1 MSNAITPGHRIA
13 VISDTHNL
21 LRPEV
26 ADVVRTCEIVL
37 HGGDISGSETFEKI
51 RNLFSS
57 DAVVNASAADGEK
70 PGSVYVVR
78 GNNDRDWASDIPYT
92 LEIELYGRKFFMTHK
107 KKDIPSD
114 VEADVVI
121 YGHSHRYAQDYIDGT
136 LYLNPG
142 SCGPRRFNQ
151 AITMAVLTVPD
162 TDLSDNVLAEGGS
175 GKKSYGIIVERVDIP
190 HAKTASAA
198 STPGVVCPGA
208 KETSGVV
215 CSPNQVTADLIRKI
229 GTDLERHRTVAD
241 IAARRNVSR
250 ELAEQIVRLYVT
262 HPGVTP
268 EQVMSKMGL

>member
-1 MSNAITPGHRIA
+1 MRNEHKPGHRIA

-26 ADVVRTCEIVL
+26 ADIIKSCELVL
-37 HGGDISGSETFEKI
+37 HGGDISGPDTLEKI
-51 RNLFSS
+51 RSLSGNY
-57 DAVVNASAADGEK
+57 
-70 PGSVYVVR
+70 YVVR

-92 LEIELYGRKFFMTHK
+92 LEVELYGRKFFMTHK

-121 YGHSHRYAQDYIDGT
+121 YGHSHRYAQDYINGT

-162 TDLSDNVLAEGGS
+162 TDLSDNVLPEGGS
-175 GKKSYGIIVERVDIP
+175 GKKSYGITVERIDIP
-190 HAKTASAA
+190 HAKAASAA
-198 STPGVVCPGA
+198 S
-208 KETSGVV
+208 TSGVV

-268 EQVMSKMGL
+268 EQIMSKMGL

>member
-1 MSNAITPGHRIA
+1 MRNEHKPGHRIA

-26 ADVVRTCEIVL
+26 ADIIKSCELVL
-37 HGGDISGSETFEKI
+37 HGGDISGPDTLEKI
-51 RNLFSS
+51 RSLSGNY
-57 DAVVNASAADGEK
+57 
-70 PGSVYVVR
+70 YVVR

-92 LEIELYGRKFFMTHK
+92 LEVELYGRKFFMTHK

-121 YGHSHRYAQDYIDGT
+121 YGHSHRYAQDYINGT

-162 TDLSDNVLAEGGS
+162 TDLSDNVLPEGGS
-175 GKKSYGIIVERVDIP
+175 GKKSYGITVERIDIP
-190 HAKTASAA
+190 HAKAASAA
-198 STPGVVCPGA
+198 S
-208 KETSGVV
+208 TSGVV

-250 ELAEQIVRLYVT
+250 ELTEQIVRLYVT
-262 HPGVTP
+262 HPGVTA
-268 EQVMSKMGL
+268 EQIMSKMGL

>member
-1 MSNAITPGHRIA
+1 M
-13 VISDTHNL
+13 ISDTHNL

-26 ADVVRTCEIVL
+26 ADIIKSCELVL
-37 HGGDISGSETFEKI
+37 HGGDISGPDTLEKI
-51 RNLFSS
+51 RSLSGNY
-57 DAVVNASAADGEK
+57 
-70 PGSVYVVR
+70 YVVR

-92 LEIELYGRKFFMTHK
+92 LEVELYGRKFFMTHK

-121 YGHSHRYAQDYIDGT
+121 YGHSHRYAQDYINGT

-162 TDLSDNVLAEGGS
+162 TDLSDNVLPEGGS
-175 GKKSYGIIVERVDIP
+175 GKKSYGITVERIDIP
-190 HAKTASAA
+190 HAKAASAA
-198 STPGVVCPGA
+198 S
-208 KETSGVV
+208 TSGVV

-268 EQVMSKMGL
+268 EQIMSKMGL

>member
-1 MSNAITPGHRIA
+1 MRNEHKPGHRIA

-26 ADVVRTCEIVL
+26 ADIIKSCELVL
-37 HGGDISGSETFEKI
+37 HGGDISGPDTLEKI
-51 RNLFSS
+51 RSLSGNY
-57 DAVVNASAADGEK
+57 
-70 PGSVYVVR
+70 YVVR

-92 LEIELYGRKFFMTHK
+92 LEVELYGRKFFMTHK

-121 YGHSHRYAQDYIDGT
+121 YGHSHRYAQDYINGT

-151 AITMAVLTVPD
+151 ALTMAVLTVPD
-162 TDLSDNVLAEGGS
+162 TDLSDNVLPEGGS
-175 GKKSYGIIVERVDIP
+175 GKKSYGITVERIDIP
-190 HAKTASAA
+190 HAKAASAA
-198 STPGVVCPGA
+198 S
-208 KETSGVV
+208 TSGVV

-229 GTDLERHRTVAD
+229 GTDLERHRSVAD

-250 ELAEQIVRLYVT
+250 ELTEQIVRLYVT
-262 HPGVTP
+262 HPGVTA
-268 EQVMSKMGL
+268 EQIMSKMGL

>member
-1 MSNAITPGHRIA
+1 MRNEHKPGHRIA

-26 ADVVRTCEIVL
+26 SDIIKSCELVL
-37 HGGDISGSETFEKI
+37 HGGDISGPDTLEKI
-51 RNLFSS
+51 RSLSGNY
-57 DAVVNASAADGEK
+57 
-70 PGSVYVVR
+70 YVVR

-92 LEIELYGRKFFMTHK
+92 LEVELYGRKFFMTHK

-121 YGHSHRYAQDYIDGT
+121 YGHSHRYAQDYINGT

-162 TDLSDNVLAEGGS
+162 TDLSDNVLPEGGS
-175 GKKSYGIIVERVDIP
+175 GKKSYGITVERIDIP
-190 HAKTASAA
+190 HAKAASAA
-198 STPGVVCPGA
+198 S
-208 KETSGVV
+208 TSGVV

-268 EQVMSKMGL
+268 EQIMSKMGL

>member
-26 ADVVRTCEIVL
+26 ADIIKSCELVL
-37 HGGDISGSETFEKI
+37 HGGDISGPDTLEKI
-51 RNLFSS
+51 RSLSGNY
-57 DAVVNASAADGEK
+57 
-70 PGSVYVVR
+70 YVVR

-92 LEIELYGRKFFMTHK
+92 LEVELYGRKFFMTHK

-121 YGHSHRYAQDYIDGT
+121 YGHSHRYAQDYINGT

-162 TDLSDNVLAEGGS
+162 TDLSDNVLPEGGS
-175 GKKSYGIIVERVDIP
+175 GKKSYGITVERIDIP
-190 HAKTASAA
+190 HAKAASAA
-198 STPGVVCPGA
+198 S
-208 KETSGVV
+208 TSGVV

-268 EQVMSKMGL
+268 EQIMSKMGL

>member
-1 MSNAITPGHRIA
+1 MRNEHKPGHRIA

-26 ADVVRTCEIVL
+26 ADIIKSCELVL
-37 HGGDISGSETFEKI
+37 HGGDISGPDTLEKI
-51 RNLFSS
+51 RSLSGNY
-57 DAVVNASAADGEK
+57 
-70 PGSVYVVR
+70 YVVR

-92 LEIELYGRKFFMTHK
+92 LEVELYGRKFFMTHK

-121 YGHSHRYAQDYIDGT
+121 YGHSHRYAQDYINGT

-162 TDLSDNVLAEGGS
+162 TDLSDNVLPEGGS
-175 GKKSYGIIVERVDIP
+175 GKKSYGITVERIDIP
-190 HAKTASAA
+190 HAKAASAA
-198 STPGVVCPGA
+198 STSGVVCYGA
-208 KETSGVV
+208 KATSGVV
-215 CSPNQVTADLIRKI
+215 CSPNQVTAELIRKI

-250 ELAEQIVRLYVT
+250 ELTEQIVRLYVT
-262 HPGVTP
+262 HPGVTA
-268 EQVMSKMGL
+268 EQIMGKMGL

>member
-37 HGGDISGSETFEKI
+37 HGGDISGPETLEKV
-51 RNLFSS
+51 RNLCGNF
-57 DAVVNASAADGEK
+57 
-70 PGSVYVVR
+70 YVVR

-92 LEIELYGRKFFMTHK
+92 LCMELYGRKFFMTHK

-121 YGHSHRYAQDYIDGT
+121 YGHSHRYAQDYINGT

-162 TDLSDNVLAEGGS
+162 TDLSDNVLPEGGS
-175 GKKSYGIIVERVDIP
+175 GKKSYGITVERIDIP
-190 HAKTASAA
+190 HAKAASAA
-198 STPGVVCPGA
+198 STSGVVCYGA
-208 KETSGVV
+208 KATSGVV
-215 CSPNQVTADLIRKI
+215 CSPNQVTAELIRKI

-241 IAARRNVSR
+241 IAARRNVNR

>member
-37 HGGDISGSETFEKI
+37 HGGDISGPETLEKV
-51 RNLFSS
+51 RNLCGNF
-57 DAVVNASAADGEK
+57 
-70 PGSVYVVR
+70 YVVR
-78 GNNDRDWASDIPYT
+78 GNNDRDWASGIPYT
-92 LEIELYGRKFFMTHK
+92 LEVELYGRKFFMTHK

-121 YGHSHRYAQDYIDGT
+121 YGHSHRYAQDYINET

-162 TDLSDNVLAEGGS
+162 TDLSDNVLPEGGS
-175 GKKSYGIIVERVDIP
+175 GKKSYGITVERIDIP
-190 HAKTASAA
+190 HAKAASAA
-198 STPGVVCPGA
+198 S
-208 KETSGVV
+208 TSGVV

-268 EQVMSKMGL
+268 EQIMSKMGL